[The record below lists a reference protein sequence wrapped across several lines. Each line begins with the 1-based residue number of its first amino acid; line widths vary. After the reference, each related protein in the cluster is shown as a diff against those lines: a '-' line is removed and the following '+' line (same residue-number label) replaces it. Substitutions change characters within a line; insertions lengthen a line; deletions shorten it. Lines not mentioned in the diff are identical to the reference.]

1 MSDSATCDTSGLIW
15 VKLVVVT
22 GVFFQQSAR
31 LATSVTDMEI
41 TRPTDLTGVLD
52 ALDLSPDALLLAG
65 GTDSMVLVNADLLRP
80 DNVISLRAVEE
91 LKTWSDDFIGSG
103 VTYAR
108 LEESDIAALAELSR
122 TVGSPQ
128 IRAAGTIGGNL
139 GTASP
144 AGDALPF
151 IAAVDASVELISKAG
166 SRTLRWDEFLT
177 GPKQNALLPGEVIL
191 GVRLPADMPSRTAF
205 AKIGVRQAM
214 VISIASVCV
223 TRAASGATTVAMGAV
238 GPTVLRAR
246 KAEEMISA
254 VDEPD
259 EQALS
264 GFQQLVSEEAQP
276 ITDHRSTEEYRKMA
290 IGVLA
295 RRALERCLT

>member
-1 MSDSATCDTSGLIW
+1 
-15 VKLVVVT
+15 
-22 GVFFQQSAR
+22 
-31 LATSVTDMEI
+31 MEI
-41 TRPTDLTGVLD
+41 TRPTDLAGVLV
-52 ALDLSPDALLLAG
+52 ALDSNPDALLLAG
-65 GTDSMVLVNADLLRP
+65 GTDSMVLVNAGLLNP
-80 DNVISLRAVEE
+80 DAVISLRAVDE
-91 LKTWSDDFIGSG
+91 LKSWSDGFIGSA

-108 LEESDIAALAELSR
+108 LETSDIAALAELSR

-151 IAAVDASVELISKAG
+151 IAAVDASIELVSKAG

-177 GPKQNALLPGEVIL
+177 GPKQNALFPGEVIL
-191 GVRLPADMPSRTAF
+191 GVRLPAEMPLRTAF

-246 KAEEMISA
+246 RAEEMISA

-259 EQALS
+259 EQALT
-264 GFQQLVSEEAQP
+264 GFQQLVSEDAQP
-276 ITDHRSTEEYRKMA
+276 ITDHRSTEEYRRMA
-290 IGVLA
+290 VGVLA
-295 RRALERCLT
+295 RRALERCLI

>member
-1 MSDSATCDTSGLIW
+1 
-15 VKLVVVT
+15 
-22 GVFFQQSAR
+22 
-31 LATSVTDMEI
+31 MEI
-41 TRPTDLTGVLD
+41 TRPTDLTGVFD
-52 ALDLSPDALLLAG
+52 ALDSSPDALLLAG
-65 GTDSMVLVNADLLRP
+65 GTDSMVLVNAGLLRP
-80 DNVISLRAVEE
+80 DIVISLRAVDE
-91 LKTWSDDFIGSG
+91 LKTWSDGFIGSG

-108 LEESDIAALAELSR
+108 LEQSNIAALAELSR

-151 IAAVDASVELISKAG
+151 IAAVDGSVDLISGAG

-177 GPKQNALLPGEVIL
+177 GPKQNALRPGEVIL
-191 GVRLPADMPSRTAF
+191 GVRLPADMPFSTAF
-205 AKIGVRQAM
+205 SKIGVRQAM

-238 GPTVLRAR
+238 GPTVLRAY

-259 EQALS
+259 EQALTR
-264 GFQQLVSEEAQP
+264 FQQLVSEEAQP
-276 ITDHRSTEEYRKMA
+276 ITDHRSTEEYRRMA
-290 IGVLA
+290 VGVLA
-295 RRALERCLT
+295 RRALERCLA

>member
-15 VKLVVVT
+15 VKLVVGT

>member
-1 MSDSATCDTSGLIW
+1 
-15 VKLVVVT
+15 
-22 GVFFQQSAR
+22 
-31 LATSVTDMEI
+31 MEI

-65 GTDSMVLVNADLLRP
+65 GTDSMVLVNAGQLRP
-80 DNVISLRAVEE
+80 ANVISLRAVEE
-91 LKTWSDDFIGSG
+91 LKTWSEDFIGSG

-108 LEESDIAALAELSR
+108 LEKSDIAALSELSR

-128 IRAAGTIGGNL
+128 IRAVGTMGGNL

-177 GPKQNALLPGEVIL
+177 GPKQNALLPGELIL
-191 GVRLPADMPSRTAF
+191 GVRLPADMPFRTAF

-214 VISIASVCV
+214 VISIASICV

-246 KAEEMISA
+246 RAEEMISA

-264 GFQQLVSEEAQP
+264 GFQQLVSEEARP
-276 ITDHRSTEEYRKMA
+276 ITDHRSTEEYRRMA
-290 IGVLA
+290 VGVLA

>member
-1 MSDSATCDTSGLIW
+1 
-15 VKLVVVT
+15 
-22 GVFFQQSAR
+22 
-31 LATSVTDMEI
+31 MEI

-65 GTDSMVLVNADLLRP
+65 GTDSMVLVNAGQLKP
-80 DNVISLRAVEE
+80 ANVISLRAVEE
-91 LKTWSDDFIGSG
+91 LKTWSEDFIGSG

-108 LEESDIAALAELSR
+108 LETSDIAALSELSR

-128 IRAAGTIGGNL
+128 IRAAGTMGGNL

-151 IAAVDASVELISKAG
+151 LAAVDASVELISKTG
-166 SRTLRWDEFLT
+166 SRALRWDEFLT

-246 KAEEMISA
+246 RAEEMISA
-254 VDEPD
+254 VEEPD

-264 GFQQLVSEEAQP
+264 GFQQLVSEEARP
-276 ITDHRSTEEYRKMA
+276 ITDHRSTEEYRRMA

-295 RRALERCLT
+295 RRALERCLI